1 MRVQSQNPIQNANII
16 YGWSPQAS
24 VAAAQP
30 AAAGAL
36 PLSANMAAQ
45 QHQQPQPASRAVPG
59 IKYRHVGKSGLMVSN
74 LALGNL
80 AQYDS
85 SKSM

>member
-1 MRVQSQNPIQNANII
+1 MQTSFMDGPP
-16 YGWSPQAS
+16 PQAS

-45 QHQQPQPASRAVPG
+45 QHQQQPQPASRAVPG

-74 LALGNL
+74 LALGR
-80 AQYDS
+80 
-85 SKSM
+85 